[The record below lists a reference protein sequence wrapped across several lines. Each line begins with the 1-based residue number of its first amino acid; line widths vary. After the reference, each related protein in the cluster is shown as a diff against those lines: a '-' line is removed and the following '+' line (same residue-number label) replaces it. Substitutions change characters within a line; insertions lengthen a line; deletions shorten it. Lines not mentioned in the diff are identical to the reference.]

1 MLFRSSKKTPFSVLD
16 EVEAALDDS
25 NAKLVAKYLKKFAM
39 DTQFVVITHKKPT
52 MEMADRLFGVTMEE
66 KGVSKMVSVQLKE
79 AITQAKS

>member
-1 MLFRSSKKTPFSVLD
+1 MSISILFAILRSKKTPFSVLD

-52 MEMADRLFGVTMEE
+52 MEMADR
-66 KGVSKMVSVQLKE
+66 
-79 AITQAKS
+79 